1 MARYAVGV
9 DLGGTKILSALVD
22 DGGVVHQRHR
32 MATPQQGPDSVVTA
46 IAESV
51 QSVLRASRVG
61 HGDVVGVGVGAPG
74 PLDPLS
80 GVVFQP
86 PNLAGWYNVPLAD
99 LLRQRV
105 KLPVCVENDANAAAL
120 GEWWVGAGRGVHDLV
135 YITVSTGIGGGLIIN
150 DALVHGVSGTAGEI
164 GHMTIDIHG
173 PRCVC
178 GNTGCLEVL
187 ASGKAIA
194 RMAREAIAARRS
206 TKVLD
211 LAGGD
216 AERMTAELVAA
227 AARQGDAVAR
237 EVFDQAGTYVG
248 VAVASLLNLLNPAKV
263 VIGGGVS
270 KAGDLLFDPV
280 RRTARERAFER
291 PARDADIVPSAL
303 GDDVGVVGTAAVVFL
318 REKAEELES

>member
-9 DLGGTKILSALVD
+9 DLGGTKILTALVD
-22 DGGVVHQRHR
+22 EGGAVRHR
-32 MATPQQGPDSVVTA
+32 HRRATPQQGPEAVVAA

-51 QSVLRASRVG
+51 DVVLRASRIG
-61 HGDVVGVGVGAPG
+61 HGDLLGVGIGAPG
-74 PLDPLS
+74 PLDPRS

-99 LLRQRV
+99 LLRQRLELSV
-105 KLPVCVENDANAAAL
+105 FVENDANAAAL
-120 GEWWVGAGRGVHDLV
+120 GEWWAGAGRGVHDLV

-150 DALVHGVSGTAGEI
+150 DTLVHGVSGTAGEI
-164 GHMTIDIHG
+164 GHMTIDLNG

-178 GNTGCLEVL
+178 GNAGCLEVL

-194 RMAREAIAARRS
+194 RMAQEAIAARRS
-206 TKVLD
+206 TKALD
-211 LAGGD
+211 LAGGHP
-216 AERMTAELVAA
+216 EHITAELVAT

-237 EVFDQAGTYVG
+237 EIFDRAGTYVG
-248 VAVASLLNLLNPAKV
+248 VAVASVLNLLNPASI

-291 PARDADIVPSAL
+291 PARDAEIVPAAL
-303 GDDVGVVGTAAVVFL
+303 GDDVGVVGTAATVFL
-318 REKAEELES
+318 RKRS

>member
-1 MARYAVGV
+1 MPRYAVGV

-22 DGGVVHQRHR
+22 EGGVVHQRHR
-32 MATPQQGPDSVVTA
+32 MATPQQGPESVVAA
-46 IAESV
+46 IASSV
-51 QSVLRASRVG
+51 QTGLQGSRAG
-61 HGDVVGVGVGAPG
+61 EGDVVGVGVGAPG
-74 PLDPLS
+74 PLDPRS

-99 LLRQRV
+99 LLRRRLE
-105 KLPVCVENDANAAAL
+105 LPVFVENDANAAAL

-164 GHMTIDIHG
+164 GHITIDIHG

-206 TKVLD
+206 TKVLE

-216 AERMTAELVAA
+216 TERITAEVVAT

-237 EVFDQAGTYVG
+237 EIFDQAGTYVG
-248 VAVASLLNLLNPAKV
+248 VAVASVVNLLNPAKV

-270 KAGDLLFDPV
+270 KAGDLLFAPV
-280 RRTARERAFER
+280 RRTVRERAFER
-291 PARDADIVPSAL
+291 PARDAEIVPAAL
-303 GDDVGVVGTAAVVFL
+303 GDDVGVVGAAAVVFARAQGPL
-318 REKAEELES
+318 KR